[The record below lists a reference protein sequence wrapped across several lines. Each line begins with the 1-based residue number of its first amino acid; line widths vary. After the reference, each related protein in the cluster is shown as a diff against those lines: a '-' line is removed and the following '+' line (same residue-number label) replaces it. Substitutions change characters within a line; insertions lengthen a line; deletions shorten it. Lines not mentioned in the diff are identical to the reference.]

1 MSYKYTRIVRV
12 HSCIVMAGAWPE
24 GPGIYTV
31 VVGAALIMLAPLG
44 MDLWWVPGALMVL
57 HLMACVCDGHRELS
71 SNCGPWLACVVGAE
85 FIASCCTPWL
95 VHMCWCLFLSS
106 FCSQQQCQDIRAR
119 PHVHAIFMAM
129 SFPPPLAL
137 TAQTS
142 RSCYRFAAVRCWC
155 TSG

>member
-1 MSYKYTRIVRV
+1 MFLPMSHVMQYTRIVWV
-12 HSCIVMAGAWPE
+12 HSYIIVAGAWPE

-31 VVGAALIMLAPLG
+31 VVGATLIMLAPLG

-85 FIASCCTPWL
+85 FLALCCSSWL
-95 VHMCWCLFLSS
+95 VLSS
-106 FCSQQQCQDIRAR
+106 LCIQQQCQGIRAR